1 MRNFENMTARE
12 LWALREEVVLG
23 SIYVS
28 DYRNSFGWDAEDIS
42 DFMEGYIDYLEELA
56 DERGGQ
62 WFAYDCEENLWG
74 WFNCY
79 DDLTWVKET
88 EEDEDDLPWWEY

>member
-1 MRNFENMTARE
+1 MRNFETMTARE
-12 LWALREEVVLG
+12 LWALRGEVLLG

-42 DFMEGYIDYLEELA
+42 YFMEGYIDYLEEIA

-62 WFAYDCEENLWG
+62 WFAYDCKENLWS

-88 EEDEDDLPWWEY
+88 EEGEDDLPWWEY

>member
-1 MRNFENMTARE
+1 MRNFETMTARE
-12 LWALREEVVLG
+12 LWALREEVILG

-28 DYRNSFGWDAEDIS
+28 DYRN
-42 DFMEGYIDYLEELA
+42 FMEGYIDYLEELA
-56 DERGGQ
+56 DEQGGQ
-62 WFAYDCEENLWG
+62 WFAYDCEENLWS